1 MAYAPHIRKILSTGP
16 VTLGK
21 TLGRLAVANN
31 IPAALLAQCTG
42 ATRMTVYNWFKG
54 GDVFHLY
61 EPGVQQIVDIL
72 KNAKTP
78 ETARRQL
85 CRKHNIAT

>member
-1 MAYAPHIRKILSTGP
+1 MAYAPQIRKILSTGP

-31 IPAALLAQCTG
+31 IPVVLLAQCTG

-61 EPGVQQIVDIL
+61 EPTVQAAIDIL
-72 KNAKTP
+72 KNSKSP

-85 CRKHNIAT
+85 CRKFNINT